1 MTEKLTGQTCESFIS
16 DGRLAQVE
24 HLQFVKM
31 FTNQLQ
37 ASIAKLS
44 HHRIEYWIT
53 FKLVK
58 KNIPFSN
65 T

>member
-16 DGRLAQVE
+16 DGCFAQVE